1 MKTYKYFLATLL
13 VILAD
18 QLIKLYVFYNFPYE
32 GYEIRIFGDWF
43 KLNYIT
49 NEGMAFGI
57 RIAGDYGKLL
67 LTVFRILACGGIAY
81 YLYTLIRKN
90 LPQGLLWSVALILGG
105 AIGNVIDSTFY
116 GVFLDNAPFGAPTA
130 WFHGKVI
137 DMFYID
143 ICNCFIPKWIPFIGG
158 GYYPLWPV
166 FNLADAS
173 IFFGVI
179 WIIIF
184 QRAFFKEESLDA
196 NTSNHSDH

>member
-1 MKTYKYFLATLL
+1 MKTYQYFLATLL
-13 VILAD
+13 VIFAD
-18 QLIKLYVFYNFPYE
+18 QLIKLYVFYNFPFE
-32 GYEIRIFGDWF
+32 GYEIKVFGDWF

-57 RIAGDYGKLL
+57 RIAGDYGKLV
-67 LTVFRILACGGIAY
+67 LTVFRILACGAIAY
-81 YLYTLIRKN
+81 YLYQLIKKG

-116 GVFLDNAPFGAPTA
+116 GVLLDNAPMDSPTP

-143 ICNCFIPKWIPFIGG
+143 ICNCFIPDWFPLIGG
-158 GYYPLWPV
+158 SYYPLWPV

-173 IFFGVI
+173 IFVGVF
-179 WIIIF
+179 WIILF
-184 QRAFFKEESLDA
+184 QRTFFKEEKS
-196 NTSNHSDH
+196 TE

>member
-1 MKTYKYFLATLL
+1 MKTYQYFLATLL
-13 VILAD
+13 VIIAD
-18 QLIKLYVFYNFPYE
+18 QIIKLYVFYNFPFE
-32 GYEIRIFGDWF
+32 GYEIKVFGDWF

-67 LTVFRILACGGIAY
+67 LTLFRILACGAIAY
-81 YLYTLIRKN
+81 YLYQLIKKS

-105 AIGNVIDSTFY
+105 AIGNVLDSTFY
-116 GVFLDNAPFGAPTA
+116 GVLLDNAPFDAPTP

-143 ICNCFIPKWIPFIGG
+143 ICNCFIPHWIPFIGG
-158 GYYPLWPV
+158 SYYPLWPV

-173 IFFGVI
+173 IFVGVF
-179 WIIIF
+179 WIILF
-184 QRAFFKEESLDA
+184 QRAFFKEESTHPEKKTD
-196 NTSNHSDH
+196 

>member
-13 VILAD
+13 VILVD
-18 QLIKLYVFYNFPYE
+18 QLIKLYVFYNFPFE
-32 GYEIRIFGDWF
+32 GYEVKIIGDWF

-67 LTVFRILACGGIAY
+67 LTVFRILACGAIAY
-81 YLYTLIRKN
+81 YLYTLIKKN
-90 LPQGLLWSVALILGG
+90 LPHGLLWSVALILGG

-116 GVFLDNAPFGAPTA
+116 GVFLGNAPFDAPTV

-143 ICNCFIPKWIPFIGG
+143 ICNCFIPNWIPFIGG

-173 IFFGVI
+173 IFIGVI
-179 WIIIF
+179 WIILF
-184 QRAFFKEESLDA
+184 QRAFFKEESSDTG
-196 NTSNHSDH
+196 TSND